1 MTVAVVWI
9 SLGAAALLYLAL
21 ILAGIFAPAPVGDMV
36 GRYFEQSFLL
46 RAAAYQRAG
55 LTVSLLRQ
63 ILSLLFLIAVTCA
76 ALRHFE
82 NVPQPSQPAAAGWI
96 LLFLIAGRSLSLP
109 LDMYRGHTIEHRFG
123 LSVQTAAGWLADYG
137 KSSVIGLFI
146 SAAAL
151 GGLYLLITWRP
162 VQWWFL
168 AGTAFALFLFLSSYL
183 YPLLVDPLFYRFTE
197 LADEGLREEI
207 VKLSGKAGIRV
218 GRVLV
223 ADAGRRTRKANAYF
237 SGLGRTRRI
246 VLYDNLLNDFTPE
259 EVLAVIA
266 HEMGHWRRGHLW
278 KGLLLGAAGS
288 FAALYA
294 LQLLL
299 QKMGLQGDFRALPL
313 ALLFLVLLSMAAAPV
328 SNALSR
334 VREREADRFAIE
346 LTGEPAPLVSLYQK
360 LARANLAVVEPHPL
374 LKALLYTHP
383 PLLERIETVLH
394 RAGVD
399 GSVASE

>member
-197 LADEGLREEI
+197 LLREEI

-246 VLYDNLLNDFTPE
+246 VLYDNLLNVFTPE